1 MSSNASILTVSRL
14 AALLKE
20 VVEENFVQVW
30 VEGEIS
36 NFALPASGHGYFS
49 LKDDQ
54 AQLRAVI
61 FRSQL
66 RALSFRPENGM
77 QVLCRGRV
85 SIYSQRGE
93 VQLVVESLEPRGLGA
108 LQLAFEQLKTRL
120 AGEGLFAAERKRAL
134 PPYPR
139 TIGVVTSATGAAI
152 HDILQVL
159 ERRGSGLRVLLAAVR
174 VQGAEAAGEIV
185 AAIAA
190 FNRQGEADV
199 LIVGRG
205 GGSLEDLWAFNEEA
219 VARAI
224 AASRIPVISAVGHE
238 VDVTIADFVADVRAP
253 TPSAAAELVVK
264 SRLELEN
271 HLDQL
276 RLRLAAQMRGR
287 LALLKERTGG
297 LQRRLRTPRQLLQ
310 HLRQRQSDYQRRLA
324 RAMNGRLQL
333 ARAAL
338 ATGIGRLDA
347 LSPLQTLAR
356 GYAIV
361 WRQGEEKPLRDL
373 AGLRPGDDVK
383 LRLACGS
390 LRARVLEVELEKT
403 GKTLTPPRG
412 ERDNQPSVEGIDH
425 G

>member
-1 MSSNASILTVSRL
+1 MNPNPSVLTVSRL

-36 NFALPASGHGYFS
+36 NWALPASGHGYFS

-66 RALSFRPENGM
+66 RGLSFRPENGL
-77 QVLCRGRV
+77 QVICRGRV

-93 VQLVVESLEPRGLGA
+93 VQLVVEGLEPRGLGA
-108 LQLAFEQLKTRL
+108 LQLAFEQLKSRL
-120 AGEGLFAAERKRAL
+120 AGEGLFAPERKRPL
-134 PPYPR
+134 PAFPR

-152 HDILQVL
+152 HDILHVL
-159 ERRGSGLRVLLAAVR
+159 ERRGSGLRVLLAPVR
-174 VQGAEAAGEIV
+174 VQGVGAAAEIV
-185 AAIAA
+185 AALAA
-190 FNRQGEADV
+190 LNRQGEADV

-205 GGSLEDLWAFNEEA
+205 GGSLEDLWAFNEEP

-238 VDVTIADFVADVRAP
+238 VDVTIADFVADLRAP

-287 LALLKERTGG
+287 LVLLRERTRG
-297 LQRRLRTPRQLLQ
+297 LQRRLRSPREVLQ
-310 HLRQRQSDYQRRLA
+310 PLRQRQAEGLRRLR
-324 RAMNGRLQL
+324 RAMAERLQHSRASL
-333 ARAAL
+333 AHAA
-338 ATGIGRLDA
+338 ARLDT

-356 GYAIV
+356 GYAIA
-361 WRQGEEKPLRDL
+361 WREGEDHPLRDAAQL
-373 AGLRPGDDVK
+373 APGDGLR
-383 LRLACGS
+383 LRLDRGS
-390 LRARVLEVELEKT
+390 LLARVTAVEPDQAAKNLDS
-403 GKTLTPPRG
+403 PA
-412 ERDNQPSVEGIDH
+412 ERTR
-425 G
+425 

>member
-1 MSSNASILTVSRL
+1 MTSNPTVVTVSRL

-36 NFALPASGHGYFS
+36 NWALPASGHGYFS

-77 QVLCRGRV
+77 QVICRGRV
-85 SIYSQRGE
+85 SIYSPRGE
-93 VQLVVESLEPRGLGA
+93 VQLVVEGLEPRGLGA
-108 LQLAFEQLKTRL
+108 LQLAYEQLKTRL
-120 AGEGLFAAERKRAL
+120 ASEGLFAAERKRPL
-134 PPYPR
+134 PAYPR

-152 HDILQVL
+152 HDILNVL
-159 ERRGSGLRVLLAAVR
+159 ERRGSGLRVLLAPVR
-174 VQGAEAAGEIV
+174 VQGAEAAAEIV
-185 AAIAA
+185 AALAA
-190 FNRQGEADV
+190 LNRQGEADV

-205 GGSLEDLWAFNEEA
+205 GGSLEDLWAFNEEP

-224 AASRIPVISAVGHE
+224 AGSRIPVISAVGHE
-238 VDVTIADFVADVRAP
+238 VDVTIADFVADLRAP

-287 LALLKERTGG
+287 LVLLRERTSG
-297 LQRRLRTPRQLLQ
+297 LQRRLRSPRELLQ
-310 HLRQRQSDYQRRLA
+310 QLRQRQGECRRRLQ
-324 RAMNGRLQL
+324 RAMEARLQQS
-333 ARAAL
+333 RASL
-338 ATGIGRLDA
+338 ATAAGRLDS

-361 WRQGEEKPLRDL
+361 WREGETQPLRDT
-373 AGLRPGDDVK
+373 AGLAIGDG
-383 LRLACGS
+383 LRLRLHRGE
-390 LRARVLEVELEKT
+390 LQARVTALEPAKT
-403 GKTLTPPRG
+403 GKALTPQQS
-412 ERDNQPSVEGIDH
+412 ERDN
-425 G
+425 

>member
-1 MSSNASILTVSRL
+1 MTSTPLIVTVSRL

-36 NFALPASGHGYFS
+36 NWALPASGHGYFS

-54 AQLRAVI
+54 AQLRAVM

-66 RALSFRPENGM
+66 RALNFRPENGM
-77 QVLCRGRV
+77 QVICRGRV

-93 VQLVVESLEPRGLGA
+93 VQLVVEGLEPRGLGA
-108 LQLAFEQLKTRL
+108 LQLAYEQLKTRL
-120 AGEGLFAAERKRAL
+120 AAEGLFAAERKRPL
-134 PPYPR
+134 PAYPR

-152 HDILQVL
+152 HDILNVL
-159 ERRGSGLRVLLAAVR
+159 ERRSSGLRVLLAPVR
-174 VQGAEAAGEIV
+174 VQGAEAAAEIV
-185 AAIAA
+185 AALAA
-190 FNRQGEADV
+190 LNRQGEADV

-205 GGSLEDLWAFNEEA
+205 GGSLEDLWAFNEEP

-238 VDVTIADFVADVRAP
+238 VDVTIADFVADLRAP

-287 LALLKERTGG
+287 LVLLRERTFG
-297 LQRRLRTPRQLLQ
+297 LQRRLRSPRELLQ
-310 HLRQRQSDYQRRLA
+310 QLRQRQGECLRRLQ
-324 RAMNGRLQL
+324 RAMEARLQQS
-333 ARAAL
+333 RASL
-338 ATGIGRLDA
+338 ATAAGRLDT

-361 WRQGEEKPLRDL
+361 WREGELQPLRDPDGL
-373 AGLRPGDDVK
+373 VVGDGLR
-383 LRLACGS
+383 LRLHRGG
-390 LRARVLEVELEKT
+390 LRARVTALEPTET
-403 GKTLTPPRG
+403 GKTLTPQQG
-412 ERDNQPSVEGIDH
+412 ERDN
-425 G
+425 

>member
-1 MSSNASILTVSRL
+1 MIDNPALVTVSRL

-36 NFALPASGHGYFS
+36 NWAQPASGHGYFT

-54 AQLRAVI
+54 AQLRAVM

-77 QVLCRGRV
+77 QVICRGRV
-85 SIYSQRGE
+85 SVYSQRGE
-93 VQLVVESLEPRGLGA
+93 VQLVVEGLDPRGLGA
-108 LQLAFEQLKTRL
+108 LQLAYEQLKTRL
-120 AGEGLFAAERKRAL
+120 ASEGLFAAERKRPL
-134 PPYPR
+134 PAFPR

-152 HDILQVL
+152 HDILNVL
-159 ERRGSGLRVLLAAVR
+159 ERRGSGLRVLLAPVR
-174 VQGAEAAGEIV
+174 VQGEEAGAEIV
-185 AAIAA
+185 AALGAL
-190 FNRQGEADV
+190 NRQGEADV

-205 GGSLEDLWAFNEEA
+205 GGSLEDLWAFNQEP

-238 VDVTIADFVADVRAP
+238 IDVTIADFVADLRAP

-287 LALLKERTGG
+287 LALLRERTSG
-297 LQRRLRTPRQLLQ
+297 LQRRLRSPRELLRRLQ
-310 HLRQRQSDYQRRLA
+310 QRQGEGLRRLQ
-324 RAMNGRLQL
+324 RAMEGHLQQVRARL
-333 ARAAL
+333 ANAA
-338 ATGIGRLDA
+338 GRLDS

-361 WRQGEEKPLRDL
+361 WRQGEAQPLRD
-373 AGLRPGDDVK
+373 ATGLQPGDELR
-383 LRLACGS
+383 LRLARGS
-390 LRARVLEVELEKT
+390 LRARVTALGLAET
-403 GKTLTPPRG
+403 GKTLTPPRS
-412 ERDNQPSVEGIDH
+412 ERDN
-425 G
+425 

>member
-1 MSSNASILTVSRL
+1 MTSAAPVVTVSRL

-49 LKDDQ
+49 LKDDL

-77 QVLCRGRV
+77 QVICRGRV
-85 SIYSQRGE
+85 SIYTQRGE
-93 VQLVVESLEPRGLGA
+93 VQLVVEGLEPRGLGA
-108 LQLAFEQLKTRL
+108 LQLAYEQLKIRL
-120 AGEGLFAAERKRAL
+120 ASEGLFAVERKRPL

-152 HDILQVL
+152 HDILNVL
-159 ERRGSGLRVLLAAVR
+159 QRRGSGLRVLLVPVR
-174 VQGAEAAGEIV
+174 VQGTEAAAEIV
-185 AAIAA
+185 AALAA
-190 FNRQGEADV
+190 LNRQGEADA

-205 GGSLEDLWAFNEEA
+205 GGSLEDLWAFNEEP

-238 VDVTIADFVADVRAP
+238 VDVTIADFVADLRAP

-287 LALLKERTGG
+287 LALLKERTDG
-297 LQRRLRTPRQLLQ
+297 LQRRLRSPRELLQ
-310 HLRQRQSDYQRRLA
+310 QLRQRQSECQRRLA
-324 RAMNGRLQL
+324 RAMEGRLQS

-338 ATGIGRLDA
+338 SAGAGRLDA

-361 WRQGEEKPLRDL
+361 WREGEVQPLRDAASL
-373 AGLRPGDDVK
+373 VAGDALRV
-383 LRLACGS
+383 RLAKGAF
-390 LRARVLEVELEKT
+390 RARVTELESETT
-403 GKTLTPPRG
+403 GNLLTPPQG
-412 ERDNQPSVEGIDH
+412 ERDN
-425 G
+425 

>member
-1 MSSNASILTVSRL
+1 MLSVSRL

-30 VEGEIS
+30 VEGELS
-36 NFALPASGHGYFS
+36 NWALPASGHGYFS

-66 RALSFRPENGM
+66 RALRFRPENGM
-77 QVLCRGRV
+77 QVVCRGRV
-85 SIYSQRGE
+85 SLYVQRGE
-93 VQLVVESLEPRGLGA
+93 VQLMVETIEPKGLGA

-120 AGEGLFAAERKRAL
+120 GAEGLFAAERKRPL
-134 PPYPR
+134 PAHPR
-139 TIGVVTSATGAAI
+139 TIGVVTSATGAAL
-152 HDILQVL
+152 HDILTVL
-159 ERRGSGLRVLLAAVR
+159 RRRSAGLRVLLAPVR
-174 VQGAEAAGEIV
+174 VQGAEAAAEIV
-185 AAIAA
+185 SAIAA
-190 FNRQGEADV
+190 LNRQGEADV

-205 GGSLEDLWAFNEEA
+205 GGGLEDLWAFNEEP

-238 VDVTIADFVADVRAP
+238 VDVTIADFVADLRAP
-253 TPSAAAELVVK
+253 TPSAAAEQVAK

-287 LALLKERTGG
+287 LALLRERTGG
-297 LQRRLRTPRQLLQ
+297 LQRRLRSPRDLLQ
-310 HLRQRQSDYQRRLA
+310 IQQQRHREARLRLRRAMAALLQQA
-324 RAMNGRLQL
+324 RAGLSTQ
-333 ARAAL
+333 A
-338 ATGIGRLDA
+338 GRLDA

-361 WRQGEEKPLRDL
+361 LREGQAQPLRDSSCL
-373 AGLRPGDDVK
+373 TPGDGLRI
-383 LRLACGS
+383 RLARGA
-390 LRARVLEVELEKT
+390 LAAKVTGVET
-403 GKTLTPPRG
+403 AADGKTLDSPTNRT
-412 ERDNQPSVEGIDH
+412 
-425 G
+425 

>member
-1 MSSNASILTVSRL
+1 MSSTAPILTVSRL

-30 VEGEIS
+30 VEGEVS
-36 NFALPASGHGYFS
+36 NFSLPASGHGYFS

-77 QVLCRGRV
+77 QVICRGRV

-108 LQLAFEQLKTRL
+108 LQLAYEQLKTRL
-120 AGEGLFAAERKRAL
+120 ASEGLFAAERKRPL
-134 PPYPR
+134 PAHPR

-152 HDILQVL
+152 HDILNVL
-159 ERRGSGLRVLLAAVR
+159 ERRGSGLRVLLTPVR
-174 VQGAEAAGEIV
+174 VQGAEAAAEIV

-190 FNRQGEADV
+190 LNRQGEADV

-205 GGSLEDLWAFNEEA
+205 GGSLEDLWAFNEEP

-238 VDVTIADFVADVRAP
+238 VDVTIADFVADLRAP

-276 RLRLAAQMRGR
+276 RLRLAAQMRSR
-287 LALLKERTGG
+287 LTLLKERTGG
-297 LQRRLRTPRQLLQ
+297 LQRRLRTPRELLLR
-310 HLRQRQSDYQRRLA
+310 LRQRQAELQRRLL
-324 RAMNGRLQL
+324 RTMDGRLQG
-333 ARAAL
+333 ARAVL
-338 ATGIGRLDA
+338 AAGAGRLDA
-347 LSPLQTLAR
+347 LSPLRTLAR

-361 WRQGEEKPLRDL
+361 WREEESQPLLDAGAL
-373 AGLRPGDDVK
+373 AVGDRLK
-383 LRLACGS
+383 LQLAHGS
-390 LRARVLEVELEKT
+390 VRARVTELSLEET
-403 GKTLTPPRG
+403 GKALTPPRS
-412 ERDNQPSVEGIDH
+412 ERDN
-425 G
+425 